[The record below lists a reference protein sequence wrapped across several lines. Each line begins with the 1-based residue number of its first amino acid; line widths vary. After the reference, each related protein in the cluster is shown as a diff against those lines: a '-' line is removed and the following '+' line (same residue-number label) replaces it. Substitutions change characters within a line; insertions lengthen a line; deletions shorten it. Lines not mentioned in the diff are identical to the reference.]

1 MNDSASSKGR
11 FSKIEGKSR
20 KNKSPLQTSP
30 RGGLFRKR
38 WQKKETRLTKPDTS
52 VREPCDYK
60 NDECWDLED
69 EL

>member
-30 RGGLFRKR
+30 RGGLLQKEMAQKR
-38 WQKKETRLTKPDTS
+38 NKAHETGYVGS
-52 VREPCDYK
+52 
-60 NDECWDLED
+60 
-69 EL
+69 